1 MLDPLA
7 IGEAETIAI
16 ASEEKAT
23 YVILDDKAARRRA
36 KTMKLSVVGTL
47 RILRLMYE
55 DKIIDKSD
63 FINALKKLRET
74 GFQIS
79 DSVIDK
85 AIQGLQ

>member
-1 MLDPLA
+1 
-7 IGEAETIAI
+7 
-16 ASEEKAT
+16 
-23 YVILDDKAARRRA
+23 
-36 KTMKLSVVGTL
+36 MKLSVVGTL
-47 RILRLMYE
+47 RILRLMYK